1 MAVLLTERK
10 YTKQEAE
17 RAEEW
22 ILTGNWKAY
31 RGVNPQLELR
41 DFYPT
46 FDQLPMKQTAIELTE
61 EQKRNVLWSR
71 LRTGSRYFHAE
82 VVQFIKYDLAV
93 SEDFTES
100 GQAEA
105 YDPQTKL
112 HTLETLYKYR

>member
-10 YTKQEAE
+10 YTKEESE

-46 FDQLPMKQTAIELTE
+46 LDQLPMKQKAIELTY
-61 EQKRNVLWSR
+61 EQKRDVLYSR
-71 LRTGSRYFHAE
+71 LRIGSRYFHAE
-82 VVQFIKYDLAV
+82 VVMFIEYDLAA

-105 YDPQTKL
+105 YDPQSKS
-112 HTLETLYKYR
+112 HTLEPLYKYR